1 LDGTGAIR
9 YTEFLAA
16 TIESLAPISEAR
28 LAEAFDRLD
37 SDDSGYIDFRNLEE
51 FFGQDVY
58 PDYIQAIIEEAD
70 LTHDHRISYP
80 EFLAQWGKESNPIS
94 DEIAIQ
100 PSCFGSSSTLTQSSS
115 ADYLTGGAV
124 SASSPIDDVETSVG
138 ASDDL
143 DMIGRANFM
152 EEKRNSLRKTAS
164 FRGIITFAN
173 LDEYLQ
179 QQDDSPKVDMQIFH
193 ADV

>member
-1 LDGTGAIR
+1 
-9 YTEFLAA
+9 
-16 TIESLAPISEAR
+16 
-28 LAEAFDRLD
+28 
-37 SDDSGYIDFRNLEE
+37 
-51 FFGQDVY
+51 
-58 PDYIQAIIEEAD
+58 
-70 LTHDHRISYP
+70 
-80 EFLAQWGKESNPIS
+80 
-94 DEIAIQ
+94 
-100 PSCFGSSSTLTQSSS
+100 
-115 ADYLTGGAV
+115 
-124 SASSPIDDVETSVG
+124 VG